1 MKKKRI
7 IWTVLSVLWMTV
19 IFSFSAKPADISEKE
34 SRSAGYVIGKL
45 WIPGFEDWTEERQ
58 EAFEKQIDYPVRKA
72 AHATEYAILGFL
84 LCQSI
89 ASWRKE
95 KTWMT
100 NAGISWMAG
109 TVYAVTDEIH
119 QLFVPGRA
127 CMLTDVAI
135 DSAGVC
141 TGAAVAVLFY
151 ILYRKWKNGRQ

>member
-1 MKKKRI
+1 MKIKKT
-7 IWTVLSVLWMTV
+7 IWPILVIGWMIV
-19 IFSFSAKPADISEKE
+19 IFSFSAKPAVISAKE
-34 SRSAGYVIGKL
+34 SMSVGRLIGKL
-45 WIPGFEDWTEERQ
+45 CISEYEDWTEERQ
-58 EAFEKQIDYPVRKA
+58 EAFEKRIDYPVRKA

-95 KTWMT
+95 KTWMA

-135 DSAGVC
+135 DSAGVF